1 MSGTGVTE
9 DIWSLKKIKAK
20 EGKKGNLSEMEKM

>member
-20 EGKKGNLSEMEKM
+20 EGKEGNLSEKEKI